1 VPADQLPWLTLSNA
15 SLRPAGAFTGAGVLA
30 ALPADLCGLVES
42 ARVARYLALESAGQ
56 CGPCLNGLPSIAAA
70 MGELAG
76 LAGRRPDPRVLENLS
91 RWAGLVEG
99 RGACHH
105 PDGTVRFL
113 RSALQVF
120 AAEAR
125 LHLQGRCTAAS
136 GRPFLPIP
144 DGPATD
150 ADWSSP

>member
-1 VPADQLPWLTLSNA
+1 
-15 SLRPAGAFTGAGVLA
+15 
-30 ALPADLCGLVES
+30 

-56 CGPCLNGLPSIAAA
+56 CGPCRSGLPSIAAA

-76 LAGRRPDPRVLENLS
+76 LAGEGGRGPDPRVLDNLS
-91 RWAGLVEG
+91 RWAGLVDG

-120 AAEAR
+120 ATEVR
-125 LHLQGRCTAAS
+125 EHLQGRCTAAS

-144 DGPATD
+144 AGPSAEQ
-150 ADWSSP
+150 DWS

>member
-1 VPADQLPWLTLSNA
+1 MENQQ
-15 SLRPAGAFTGAGVLA
+15 A
-30 ALPADLCGLVES
+30 AADLAGGKLS
-42 ARVARYLALESAGQ
+42 AR
-56 CGPCLNGLPSIAAA
+56 
-70 MGELAG
+70 
-76 LAGRRPDPRVLENLS
+76 
-91 RWAGLVEG
+91 
-99 RGACHH
+99 

-125 LHLQGRCTAAS
+125 LHLQGRCSAAS

-144 DGPATD
+144 AGPATD

>member
-1 VPADQLPWLTLSNA
+1 
-15 SLRPAGAFTGAGVLA
+15 
-30 ALPADLCGLVES
+30 
-42 ARVARYLALESAGQ
+42 
-56 CGPCLNGLPSIAAA
+56 
-70 MGELAG
+70 
-76 LAGRRPDPRVLENLS
+76 VLENLS

-125 LHLQGRCTAAS
+125 LHLQGRCSAAS

-144 DGPATD
+144 AGPATD